1 VSSGYACDRLPT
13 FIGYPSFG
21 GASGQPP
28 TSLVAA
34 SFSATFCSAFDL
46 RRLPHLPALRSD
58 QLPTLHRIL
67 RLPAV
72 PFDQLPTFI
81 GCCIVRFCL
90 RTRPLTFVEGPIL
103 GLCFQADRRLSSVI
117 APSGSAFQPTS
128 DSSPGIASS
137 NFTFRSTSD
146 LRRRST
152 LRFCPSTNFRLS
164 SDIASFGFALGRAS
178 DFHRMLRPPA
188 LSVMNLRSRSEFES
202 SSYAVDLLPTCIGC

>member
-90 RTRPLTFVEGPIL
+90 RTKPLTFVEGPIL

-117 APSGSAFQPTS
+117 AALRLCLPTNFRLFTGYRVLQLHLPINLRLASAINAPVLPLDQLPTFIGYCVVRLR
-128 DSSPGIASS
+128 P
-137 NFTFRSTSD
+137 RTS
-146 LRRRST
+146 
-152 LRFCPSTNFRLS
+152 FRLS
-164 SDIASFGFALGRAS
+164 SDAASSCSVSDEPSISFG
-178 DFHRMLRPPA
+178 
-188 LSVMNLRSRSEFES
+188 V
-202 SSYAVDLLPTCIGC
+202 